1 MAQILFF
8 GGSSIQGVGDSEGGW
23 VDRFKRD
30 VHAKMYG
37 PEKDGSAM
45 HSVYNL
51 GILGNATSDVFAR
64 VQSELPARAWP
75 GQQFVVVLSVGAND
89 SKAIDAPT
97 NYISNREEFKANLVN
112 VIELVKTY
120 TPYIMLVGLTPIDDL
135 RTRPTA
141 NNSYFTQARIH
152 EFDAAM
158 SEVAHETHVEKVEL
172 YQSMMVLDWRAMLYE
187 DGQHLNA
194 MGHEW
199 LYLRVR
205 EPLQKMLHDIHQN

>member
-8 GGSSIQGVGDSEGGW
+8 GGSSIEGVGDTEGGW

-30 VHAKMYG
+30 VHSKAYG
-37 PEKDGSAM
+37 PEKSGER

-64 VQSELPARAWP
+64 IQNELPARGWKDEK
-75 GQQFVVVLSVGAND
+75 FVVVVQIGAND
-89 SKAIDAPT
+89 SKAVDAPT
-97 NYISNREEFKANLVN
+97 NYVSNREEFKAELINT
-112 VIELVKTY
+112 IELIKTY
-120 TPYIMLVGLTPIDDL
+120 TPYVLLIGMTPIDDL

-141 NNSYFTQARIH
+141 NGEYFTQARIH
-152 EFDAAM
+152 EFDIAM
-158 SEVAHETHVEKVEL
+158 TEVAHETRVEKLEL
-172 YQSMMVLDWRAMLYE
+172 YQSMLVLDWRAMLYD

-199 LYLRVR
+199 LYMRVR
-205 EPLQKMLHDIHQN
+205 EPLEKMLHDIHQN